1 MRTKI
6 SFLGFNLL
14 LCLTLSLAMLQTPTT
29 CYGDDDITIKI
40 RIAPKTLNLRSQGEW
55 VTVHTNIAYSKV
67 DAETVTL
74 NEIPISWSKADN
86 KGNFVGK
93 FAMNEIKDLVCG
105 EELEYPVRYEFT
117 LEGSTTDDDVDFFSG
132 TKTIRVINIK
142 RACNSGQ

>member
-6 SFLGFNLL
+6 RFFGFYLFVYL
-14 LCLTLSLAMLQTPTT
+14 ILSLAMLQTPTT
-29 CYGDDDITIKI
+29 CYGDDDIAIKI

-86 KGNFVGK
+86 RGNFVGK
-93 FAMNEIKDLVCG
+93 FAMNEIKDLICG
-105 EELEYPVRYEFT
+105 EELECPVRYEFT
-117 LEGSTTDDDVDFFSG
+117 LEGYTTDNDLFSG
-132 TKTIRVINIK
+132 SKTIRVINIK
-142 RACNSGQ
+142 RACSAGN